1 MGLDVGITQGSYWNG
16 SQIPYWL
23 YMVFAILPIT
33 GLIGGDHLLL
43 RSPITAL
50 LKLLSAIPLF
60 GFWYFYDIAQAT
72 GERELVEKYGLGV
85 PFYGPVGIGAGIFIN
100 KDTPLSP
107 PDTPRPWRYFA
118 YVLTTAL
125 FIVFPINKLVLGDYV
140 GTFAQMLMYIFFPFT
155 FLAIGWGFYD
165 LYRILFDARGVFEE
179 GPSRILPASWIAGP
193 NFDRSVLGPGPSQ
206 PPANTWFNRLFYAV
220 AEIPTNTAKAT
231 SSVITAAGSATSGV
245 VSAAG
250 VVAKDTIE
258 AADAVSVGLVK
269 KGAEVTSDVMGAVP
283 VVVNKAAEV
292 TTDVMGAVPAVVNT
306 AAEVTAD
313 VMGAVPSVV
322 SKAAEVTTDV
332 MGAVPGIVKDV
343 SKSVHNVSAE
353 LPKTVDKIS
362 NIGVK
367 TIGVVPGIINSVA
380 DTSDSILKD
389 VSKSVH
395 NVSTELPKTV
405 DKISNIGVKTIG
417 VVPNTIETVTDQ
429 IPKFTKSLVDTSAV
443 LTKSGTSTINKVVEK
458 LPDSD
463 KLIKKAEKAISQSGG
478 AMLSMT
484 PSVSTTVILFSVA
497 LLAFGGYVAYTLR
510 NTLTKT
516 KEEDDSPPDTGAVRR
531 TS

>member
-16 SQIPYWL
+16 SQIPYWV
-23 YMVFAILPIT
+23 YMIFAILPIT

-50 LKLLSAIPLF
+50 LKLLSIIPLF

-72 GERELVEKYGLGV
+72 GERELVEKYGLAV

-107 PDTPRPWRYFA
+107 PDTPRPWLYFT
-118 YVLTTAL
+118 YVVMTAL
-125 FIVFPINKLVLGDYV
+125 FIVFPINKLVIGDYV
-140 GTFAQMLMYIFFPFT
+140 GVITQMLMYILFPFT

-165 LYRILFDARGVFEE
+165 LYRILFDARGVFES
-179 GPSRILPASWIAGP
+179 GPSRILPASWLAGP
-193 NFDRSVLGPGPSQ
+193 NFNRSVLGPSPAQ

-231 SSVITAAGSATSGV
+231 SSVITAAGSATTGV
-245 VSAAG
+245 VTAAG
-250 VVAKDTIE
+250 VVAKDTIQ

-283 VVVNKAAEV
+283 IVVNKATEITTDVMGAVPAVVNKATEV
-292 TTDVMGAVPAVVNT
+292 TTDVMGAVPAVVNKAT
-306 AAEVTAD
+306 EITTD
-313 VMGAVPSVV
+313 VMGAVPSVINTATEA
-322 SKAAEVTTDV
+322 SKNIIKE
-332 MGAVPGIVKDV
+332 VPGIVSDV
-343 SKSVHNVSAE
+343 SDASSKAI
-353 LPKTVDKIS
+353 KQ
-362 NIGVK
+362 
-367 TIGVVPGIINSVA
+367 VPGIINAVA
-380 DTSDSILKD
+380 DTSDSVLKD
-389 VSKSVH
+389 VSKTVH
-395 NVSTELPKTV
+395 NVSVELPKTV

-429 IPKFTKSLVDTSAV
+429 IPKFTKSFVDTSEQ
-443 LTKSGTSTINKVVEK
+443 LTKSGSGTIKKVVEK

-463 KLIKKAEKAISQSGG
+463 KLIKQAEKAVSQSGG
-478 AMLSMT
+478 ALISMT

-510 NTLTKT
+510 NTVTKT
-516 KEEDDSPPDTGAVRR
+516 KEEDDSPPDSGAVRR